1 MLKGTGISDGIG
13 LGKAIIYK
21 SQKIKLEKNKIKDVT
36 LEKEKFYKAIKEVEK
51 EIEDLLE
58 KISGTEKEIMQAY
71 LLILQDPNLIQKTIE
86 IIEKEKW
93 DAAYATEIGFNE
105 IIKEFEKVD
114 DTYISERSKDIEDMK
129 KKIIAKIIGKEEIN
143 LSKVPSNTI
152 LVAKE
157 LSTSDIAKL
166 DFKNIEGII
175 TEVGGMNSHMA
186 IMARTHEIPSSVGVN
201 KITQNIKRNDVVA
214 INGKTGEIFVNPSK
228 KEYKNFEEIKEK
240 IKKEKN
246 ELENYKNQD
255 SITKDGHEVKVL
267 ANIGMP
273 DDVKIVIQNTAEGVG
288 LFRSEFLY
296 MNSENFPTENEQFE
310 AYKKVV
316 LKLKNKEVI
325 IRTLDIGG
333 DKDLKYMKL
342 PKEDNPFLG
351 YRAIRIC
358 LDDINLFKVQL
369 RAILKASAFG
379 NMAIMIPMISS
390 LEELRKTKEI
400 INEVKEE
407 LREKK
412 IKFDENIKI
421 GIMIEIPAAAL
432 IANEL
437 AKECDFFSIGTND
450 LIQYTVAVER
460 GNKKIANLYT
470 HFHPAV
476 IRLIKKA
483 IEGAHKNHILCGMCG
498 EAAGDATFIPLLIGL
513 GLDEFSMNAN
523 KVLNVRKLIRKLD
536 FKECQKLADEVL
548 KLATSDEVEKLFVLM
563 NRLKAQGVGIIFVT
577 HFLEQVYAVCDR
589 ITVLRNGEL
598 VGEYET
604 KDLPRV
610 MLVAKMM
617 GKDFDDLADIKG
629 DHKDKRITDA
639 EPVIEAK
646 GLSHKGTIKPFD
658 ITINKGEVIGLTGLL
673 GSGRSELVRAIYGA
687 DKADT
692 GTLKVKGKEVK
703 INTPLDA
710 MKLGMAYLPED
721 RKAEGIIADLSVREN
736 IIIALQAKRGM
747 FHPLSKKEME
757 DAADKYIK
765 LLQIKTA
772 SRETPIK
779 SLSGGNQ
786 QKVILGRWLLTNPD
800 YLILDEPTRGI
811 DIGTKTEI
819 QKLVLDLADQGMAVT
834 FISSEVEEM
843 LRTCSRMAVL
853 RDGQKV
859 GELEEDELSQSGVM
873 KAIAGG
879 DDK

>member
-13 LGKAIIYK
+13 LGKAIIFK

-51 EIEDLLE
+51 EIENLLE

-93 DAAYATEIGFNE
+93 NAAYATEIGFNE
-105 IIKEFEKVD
+105 VIKEFEKVD
-114 DTYISERSKDIEDMK
+114 DSYISERSKDIEDMK
-129 KKIIAKIIGKEEIN
+129 KKIIAKIIVKEEIN
-143 LSKVPSNTI
+143 LSKLPSNTI

-201 KITQNIKRNDVVA
+201 KITQNIKQNDVVA

-296 MNSENFPTENEQFE
+296 MNSENYPTENEQFE

-342 PKEDNPFLG
+342 SKEDNPFLG

-379 NMAIMIPMISS
+379 NVAIMIPMISS

-432 IANEL
+432 IADEL

-498 EAAGDATFIPLLIGL
+498 EAAGDVTFIPLLIGL

-548 KLATSDEVEKLFVLM
+548 KLATSDEVEKL
-563 NRLKAQGVGIIFVT
+563 
-577 HFLEQVYAVCDR
+577 
-589 ITVLRNGEL
+589 L
-598 VGEYET
+598 V
-604 KDLPRV
+604 
-610 MLVAKMM
+610 
-617 GKDFDDLADIKG
+617 
-629 DHKDKRITDA
+629 
-639 EPVIEAK
+639 
-646 GLSHKGTIKPFD
+646 
-658 ITINKGEVIGLTGLL
+658 
-673 GSGRSELVRAIYGA
+673 
-687 DKADT
+687 
-692 GTLKVKGKEVK
+692 
-703 INTPLDA
+703 
-710 MKLGMAYLPED
+710 
-721 RKAEGIIADLSVREN
+721 
-736 IIIALQAKRGM
+736 
-747 FHPLSKKEME
+747 
-757 DAADKYIK
+757 KY
-765 LLQIKTA
+765 
-772 SRETPIK
+772 
-779 SLSGGNQ
+779 
-786 QKVILGRWLLTNPD
+786 
-800 YLILDEPTRGI
+800 TRG
-811 DIGTKTEI
+811 
-819 QKLVLDLADQGMAVT
+819 
-834 FISSEVEEM
+834 SN
-843 LRTCSRMAVL
+843 
-853 RDGQKV
+853 
-859 GELEEDELSQSGVM
+859 
-873 KAIAGG
+873 
-879 DDK
+879 

>member
-13 LGKAIIYK
+13 LGKAIIFK

-51 EIEDLLE
+51 EIENLLE

-93 DAAYATEIGFNE
+93 NAAYATEIGFNE
-105 IIKEFEKVD
+105 VIKEFEKVD
-114 DTYISERSKDIEDMK
+114 DPYISERSKDIEDMK

-143 LSKVPSNTI
+143 LSKLPSNTI

-166 DFKNIEGII
+166 DFKKVEGII

-201 KITQNIKRNDVVA
+201 KITQNIKQNDVVA

-342 PKEDNPFLG
+342 SKEDNPFLG

-379 NMAIMIPMISS
+379 NVAIMIPMISS

-432 IANEL
+432 IADEL

-498 EAAGDATFIPLLIGL
+498 EAAGDVTFIPLLIGL

-548 KLATSDEVEKLFVLM
+548 KLATSDEVEKL
-563 NRLKAQGVGIIFVT
+563 
-577 HFLEQVYAVCDR
+577 
-589 ITVLRNGEL
+589 L
-598 VGEYET
+598 V
-604 KDLPRV
+604 
-610 MLVAKMM
+610 
-617 GKDFDDLADIKG
+617 
-629 DHKDKRITDA
+629 
-639 EPVIEAK
+639 
-646 GLSHKGTIKPFD
+646 
-658 ITINKGEVIGLTGLL
+658 
-673 GSGRSELVRAIYGA
+673 
-687 DKADT
+687 
-692 GTLKVKGKEVK
+692 
-703 INTPLDA
+703 
-710 MKLGMAYLPED
+710 
-721 RKAEGIIADLSVREN
+721 
-736 IIIALQAKRGM
+736 
-747 FHPLSKKEME
+747 
-757 DAADKYIK
+757 KY
-765 LLQIKTA
+765 
-772 SRETPIK
+772 
-779 SLSGGNQ
+779 
-786 QKVILGRWLLTNPD
+786 
-800 YLILDEPTRGI
+800 TRG
-811 DIGTKTEI
+811 
-819 QKLVLDLADQGMAVT
+819 
-834 FISSEVEEM
+834 SN
-843 LRTCSRMAVL
+843 
-853 RDGQKV
+853 
-859 GELEEDELSQSGVM
+859 
-873 KAIAGG
+873 
-879 DDK
+879 

>member
-13 LGKAIIYK
+13 LGKAIIFK

-51 EIEDLLE
+51 EIENLLE
-58 KISGTEKEIMQAY
+58 KISGTQKEIMQAY

-143 LSKVPSNTI
+143 LSKLPSNTI

-201 KITQNIKRNDVVA
+201 KITQNIKQNDVVA

-407 LREKK
+407 LRKKK

-432 IANEL
+432 IADEL

-498 EAAGDATFIPLLIGL
+498 EAAGDVTFIPLLIGL

-523 KVLNVRKLIRKLD
+523 KVLNVRKLIRNLD
-536 FKECQKLADEVL
+536 FKECQKLADEVS
-548 KLATSDEVEKLFVLM
+548 KLATSDEVEKL
-563 NRLKAQGVGIIFVT
+563 
-577 HFLEQVYAVCDR
+577 
-589 ITVLRNGEL
+589 L
-598 VGEYET
+598 V
-604 KDLPRV
+604 
-610 MLVAKMM
+610 
-617 GKDFDDLADIKG
+617 
-629 DHKDKRITDA
+629 
-639 EPVIEAK
+639 
-646 GLSHKGTIKPFD
+646 
-658 ITINKGEVIGLTGLL
+658 
-673 GSGRSELVRAIYGA
+673 
-687 DKADT
+687 
-692 GTLKVKGKEVK
+692 
-703 INTPLDA
+703 
-710 MKLGMAYLPED
+710 
-721 RKAEGIIADLSVREN
+721 
-736 IIIALQAKRGM
+736 
-747 FHPLSKKEME
+747 
-757 DAADKYIK
+757 KY
-765 LLQIKTA
+765 
-772 SRETPIK
+772 
-779 SLSGGNQ
+779 
-786 QKVILGRWLLTNPD
+786 
-800 YLILDEPTRGI
+800 TRG
-811 DIGTKTEI
+811 
-819 QKLVLDLADQGMAVT
+819 
-834 FISSEVEEM
+834 SN
-843 LRTCSRMAVL
+843 
-853 RDGQKV
+853 
-859 GELEEDELSQSGVM
+859 
-873 KAIAGG
+873 
-879 DDK
+879 

>member
-13 LGKAIIYK
+13 LGKAIIFK

-143 LSKVPSNTI
+143 LSKLPSNTI

-432 IANEL
+432 IADEL

-498 EAAGDATFIPLLIGL
+498 EAAGDVTFIPLLIGL

-523 KVLNVRKLIRKLD
+523 KVLNVRKLIRNLD
-536 FKECQKLADEVL
+536 FKECQKLADEVS
-548 KLATSDEVEKLFVLM
+548 KLATSDEVEKL
-563 NRLKAQGVGIIFVT
+563 
-577 HFLEQVYAVCDR
+577 
-589 ITVLRNGEL
+589 L
-598 VGEYET
+598 V
-604 KDLPRV
+604 
-610 MLVAKMM
+610 
-617 GKDFDDLADIKG
+617 
-629 DHKDKRITDA
+629 
-639 EPVIEAK
+639 
-646 GLSHKGTIKPFD
+646 
-658 ITINKGEVIGLTGLL
+658 
-673 GSGRSELVRAIYGA
+673 
-687 DKADT
+687 
-692 GTLKVKGKEVK
+692 
-703 INTPLDA
+703 
-710 MKLGMAYLPED
+710 
-721 RKAEGIIADLSVREN
+721 
-736 IIIALQAKRGM
+736 
-747 FHPLSKKEME
+747 
-757 DAADKYIK
+757 KY
-765 LLQIKTA
+765 
-772 SRETPIK
+772 
-779 SLSGGNQ
+779 
-786 QKVILGRWLLTNPD
+786 
-800 YLILDEPTRGI
+800 TRG
-811 DIGTKTEI
+811 
-819 QKLVLDLADQGMAVT
+819 
-834 FISSEVEEM
+834 SN
-843 LRTCSRMAVL
+843 
-853 RDGQKV
+853 
-859 GELEEDELSQSGVM
+859 
-873 KAIAGG
+873 
-879 DDK
+879 

>member
-13 LGKAIIYK
+13 LGKAIIFK

-51 EIEDLLE
+51 EIENLLE

-143 LSKVPSNTI
+143 LSKLPSNTI

-201 KITQNIKRNDVVA
+201 KITQNIKQNDVVA

-407 LREKK
+407 LRKKK

-432 IANEL
+432 IADEL

-498 EAAGDATFIPLLIGL
+498 EAVGDVTFIPLLIGL

-523 KVLNVRKLIRKLD
+523 KVLNVRKLIRNLD
-536 FKECQKLADEVL
+536 FKECQKLADEVS
-548 KLATSDEVEKLFVLM
+548 KLATSDEVEKL
-563 NRLKAQGVGIIFVT
+563 
-577 HFLEQVYAVCDR
+577 
-589 ITVLRNGEL
+589 L
-598 VGEYET
+598 V
-604 KDLPRV
+604 
-610 MLVAKMM
+610 
-617 GKDFDDLADIKG
+617 
-629 DHKDKRITDA
+629 
-639 EPVIEAK
+639 
-646 GLSHKGTIKPFD
+646 
-658 ITINKGEVIGLTGLL
+658 
-673 GSGRSELVRAIYGA
+673 
-687 DKADT
+687 
-692 GTLKVKGKEVK
+692 
-703 INTPLDA
+703 
-710 MKLGMAYLPED
+710 
-721 RKAEGIIADLSVREN
+721 
-736 IIIALQAKRGM
+736 
-747 FHPLSKKEME
+747 
-757 DAADKYIK
+757 KY
-765 LLQIKTA
+765 
-772 SRETPIK
+772 
-779 SLSGGNQ
+779 
-786 QKVILGRWLLTNPD
+786 
-800 YLILDEPTRGI
+800 TRG
-811 DIGTKTEI
+811 
-819 QKLVLDLADQGMAVT
+819 
-834 FISSEVEEM
+834 SN
-843 LRTCSRMAVL
+843 
-853 RDGQKV
+853 
-859 GELEEDELSQSGVM
+859 
-873 KAIAGG
+873 
-879 DDK
+879 

>member
-1 MLKGTGISDGIG
+1 MLKGTGISDGVG
-13 LGKAIIYK
+13 LGKAIIFK

-143 LSKVPSNTI
+143 LSKLPSNTI

-201 KITQNIKRNDVVA
+201 KITQNIKQNDVVA

-342 PKEDNPFLG
+342 SKEDNPFLG

-379 NMAIMIPMISS
+379 NVAIMIPMISS

-412 IKFDENIKI
+412 IKFDENKKI

-432 IANEL
+432 IADEL

-498 EAAGDATFIPLLIGL
+498 EAAGDVTFIPLLIGL

-548 KLATSDEVEKLFVLM
+548 KLATSDEVEKL
-563 NRLKAQGVGIIFVT
+563 
-577 HFLEQVYAVCDR
+577 
-589 ITVLRNGEL
+589 L
-598 VGEYET
+598 V
-604 KDLPRV
+604 
-610 MLVAKMM
+610 
-617 GKDFDDLADIKG
+617 
-629 DHKDKRITDA
+629 
-639 EPVIEAK
+639 
-646 GLSHKGTIKPFD
+646 
-658 ITINKGEVIGLTGLL
+658 
-673 GSGRSELVRAIYGA
+673 
-687 DKADT
+687 
-692 GTLKVKGKEVK
+692 
-703 INTPLDA
+703 
-710 MKLGMAYLPED
+710 
-721 RKAEGIIADLSVREN
+721 
-736 IIIALQAKRGM
+736 
-747 FHPLSKKEME
+747 
-757 DAADKYIK
+757 KY
-765 LLQIKTA
+765 
-772 SRETPIK
+772 
-779 SLSGGNQ
+779 
-786 QKVILGRWLLTNPD
+786 
-800 YLILDEPTRGI
+800 TRG
-811 DIGTKTEI
+811 
-819 QKLVLDLADQGMAVT
+819 
-834 FISSEVEEM
+834 SN
-843 LRTCSRMAVL
+843 
-853 RDGQKV
+853 
-859 GELEEDELSQSGVM
+859 
-873 KAIAGG
+873 
-879 DDK
+879 

>member
-13 LGKAIIYK
+13 LGKAIIFK

-51 EIEDLLE
+51 EIEDLLK

-71 LLILQDPNLIQKTIE
+71 LLILQDPNLIQKAIE

-105 IIKEFEKVD
+105 IIKGFEKVD

-143 LSKVPSNTI
+143 LSKLPSNTI

-201 KITQNIKRNDVVA
+201 KITQNIKQNDVVA

-407 LREKK
+407 LRKKK

-432 IANEL
+432 IADEL

-498 EAAGDATFIPLLIGL
+498 EAAGDVTFIPLLIGL

-548 KLATSDEVEKLFVLM
+548 KLATSDEVEKL
-563 NRLKAQGVGIIFVT
+563 
-577 HFLEQVYAVCDR
+577 
-589 ITVLRNGEL
+589 L
-598 VGEYET
+598 V
-604 KDLPRV
+604 
-610 MLVAKMM
+610 
-617 GKDFDDLADIKG
+617 
-629 DHKDKRITDA
+629 
-639 EPVIEAK
+639 
-646 GLSHKGTIKPFD
+646 
-658 ITINKGEVIGLTGLL
+658 
-673 GSGRSELVRAIYGA
+673 
-687 DKADT
+687 
-692 GTLKVKGKEVK
+692 
-703 INTPLDA
+703 
-710 MKLGMAYLPED
+710 
-721 RKAEGIIADLSVREN
+721 
-736 IIIALQAKRGM
+736 
-747 FHPLSKKEME
+747 
-757 DAADKYIK
+757 KY
-765 LLQIKTA
+765 
-772 SRETPIK
+772 
-779 SLSGGNQ
+779 
-786 QKVILGRWLLTNPD
+786 
-800 YLILDEPTRGI
+800 TRG
-811 DIGTKTEI
+811 
-819 QKLVLDLADQGMAVT
+819 
-834 FISSEVEEM
+834 SN
-843 LRTCSRMAVL
+843 
-853 RDGQKV
+853 
-859 GELEEDELSQSGVM
+859 
-873 KAIAGG
+873 
-879 DDK
+879 

>member
-13 LGKAIIYK
+13 LGKAIIFK

-129 KKIIAKIIGKEEIN
+129 KKIISKIIGKEEIN
-143 LSKVPSNTI
+143 LSKLPSNTI

-201 KITQNIKRNDVVA
+201 KITQNIKQNDVVA

-342 PKEDNPFLG
+342 SKEDNPFLG

-379 NMAIMIPMISS
+379 NVAIMIPMISS

-432 IANEL
+432 IADEL

-498 EAAGDATFIPLLIGL
+498 EAAGDVTFIPLLIGL

-548 KLATSDEVEKLFVLM
+548 KLATSDEVEKL
-563 NRLKAQGVGIIFVT
+563 
-577 HFLEQVYAVCDR
+577 
-589 ITVLRNGEL
+589 L
-598 VGEYET
+598 V
-604 KDLPRV
+604 
-610 MLVAKMM
+610 
-617 GKDFDDLADIKG
+617 
-629 DHKDKRITDA
+629 
-639 EPVIEAK
+639 
-646 GLSHKGTIKPFD
+646 
-658 ITINKGEVIGLTGLL
+658 
-673 GSGRSELVRAIYGA
+673 
-687 DKADT
+687 
-692 GTLKVKGKEVK
+692 
-703 INTPLDA
+703 
-710 MKLGMAYLPED
+710 
-721 RKAEGIIADLSVREN
+721 
-736 IIIALQAKRGM
+736 
-747 FHPLSKKEME
+747 
-757 DAADKYIK
+757 KY
-765 LLQIKTA
+765 
-772 SRETPIK
+772 
-779 SLSGGNQ
+779 
-786 QKVILGRWLLTNPD
+786 
-800 YLILDEPTRGI
+800 TRG
-811 DIGTKTEI
+811 
-819 QKLVLDLADQGMAVT
+819 
-834 FISSEVEEM
+834 SN
-843 LRTCSRMAVL
+843 
-853 RDGQKV
+853 
-859 GELEEDELSQSGVM
+859 
-873 KAIAGG
+873 
-879 DDK
+879 

>member
-13 LGKAIIYK
+13 LGKAIIFK

-51 EIEDLLE
+51 EIEDLLK

-105 IIKEFEKVD
+105 IIKGFEKVD

-143 LSKVPSNTI
+143 LSKLPSNTI

-201 KITQNIKRNDVVA
+201 KITQNIKQNDVVA

-255 SITKDGHEVKVL
+255 SMTKDGHEVKVL

-369 RAILKASAFG
+369 RAILKASAYG
-379 NMAIMIPMISS
+379 NVAIMIPMISS

-432 IANEL
+432 IADEL

-498 EAAGDATFIPLLIGL
+498 EAAGDVTFIPLLIGL

-548 KLATSDEVEKLFVLM
+548 KLATSDEVEKL
-563 NRLKAQGVGIIFVT
+563 
-577 HFLEQVYAVCDR
+577 
-589 ITVLRNGEL
+589 L
-598 VGEYET
+598 V
-604 KDLPRV
+604 
-610 MLVAKMM
+610 
-617 GKDFDDLADIKG
+617 
-629 DHKDKRITDA
+629 
-639 EPVIEAK
+639 
-646 GLSHKGTIKPFD
+646 
-658 ITINKGEVIGLTGLL
+658 
-673 GSGRSELVRAIYGA
+673 
-687 DKADT
+687 
-692 GTLKVKGKEVK
+692 
-703 INTPLDA
+703 
-710 MKLGMAYLPED
+710 
-721 RKAEGIIADLSVREN
+721 
-736 IIIALQAKRGM
+736 
-747 FHPLSKKEME
+747 
-757 DAADKYIK
+757 KY
-765 LLQIKTA
+765 
-772 SRETPIK
+772 
-779 SLSGGNQ
+779 
-786 QKVILGRWLLTNPD
+786 
-800 YLILDEPTRGI
+800 TRG
-811 DIGTKTEI
+811 
-819 QKLVLDLADQGMAVT
+819 
-834 FISSEVEEM
+834 SN
-843 LRTCSRMAVL
+843 
-853 RDGQKV
+853 
-859 GELEEDELSQSGVM
+859 
-873 KAIAGG
+873 
-879 DDK
+879 

>member
-13 LGKAIIYK
+13 LGKAIIFK

-51 EIEDLLE
+51 EIENLLE

-143 LSKVPSNTI
+143 LSKLPSNTI

-201 KITQNIKRNDVVA
+201 KITQNIKQNDVVA

-342 PKEDNPFLG
+342 SKEDNPFLG

-379 NMAIMIPMISS
+379 NVAIMIPMISS

-432 IANEL
+432 IADEL

-498 EAAGDATFIPLLIGL
+498 EAAGDVTFIPLLIGL

-548 KLATSDEVEKLFVLM
+548 KLATSDEVEKL
-563 NRLKAQGVGIIFVT
+563 
-577 HFLEQVYAVCDR
+577 
-589 ITVLRNGEL
+589 L
-598 VGEYET
+598 V
-604 KDLPRV
+604 
-610 MLVAKMM
+610 
-617 GKDFDDLADIKG
+617 
-629 DHKDKRITDA
+629 
-639 EPVIEAK
+639 
-646 GLSHKGTIKPFD
+646 
-658 ITINKGEVIGLTGLL
+658 
-673 GSGRSELVRAIYGA
+673 
-687 DKADT
+687 
-692 GTLKVKGKEVK
+692 
-703 INTPLDA
+703 
-710 MKLGMAYLPED
+710 
-721 RKAEGIIADLSVREN
+721 
-736 IIIALQAKRGM
+736 
-747 FHPLSKKEME
+747 
-757 DAADKYIK
+757 KY
-765 LLQIKTA
+765 
-772 SRETPIK
+772 
-779 SLSGGNQ
+779 
-786 QKVILGRWLLTNPD
+786 
-800 YLILDEPTRGI
+800 TRG
-811 DIGTKTEI
+811 
-819 QKLVLDLADQGMAVT
+819 
-834 FISSEVEEM
+834 SN
-843 LRTCSRMAVL
+843 
-853 RDGQKV
+853 
-859 GELEEDELSQSGVM
+859 
-873 KAIAGG
+873 
-879 DDK
+879 